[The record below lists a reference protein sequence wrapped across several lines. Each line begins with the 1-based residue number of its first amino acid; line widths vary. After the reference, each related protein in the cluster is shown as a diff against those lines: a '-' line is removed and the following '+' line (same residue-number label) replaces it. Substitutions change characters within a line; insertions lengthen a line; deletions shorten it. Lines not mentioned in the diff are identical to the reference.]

1 MSAQRKDR
9 AMGAG
14 MEASDFYTLGRLRA
28 RVAELEVEVNLLHRQ
43 RHAAQEAAANARLL
57 AEAHQLSQGEIDR
70 LRARVAE
77 LEKQP
82 RANELRALR
91 DLFAAAGRTIH
102 AASTGGRATLE
113 EINDA
118 WAEVCAAQVANRDL
132 PAPDVVP
139 VPREEL
145 EALNEAA
152 AAGDALRETLYEY
165 AEGNMVLPQ
174 LRRCDAANARLDAL
188 RAGEAGKIE
197 MTYCGKDHQDA
208 VGDWWRCGEAEGAC
222 PSCLRAHIAKLE
234 AELAT
239 AQARIRE
246 TEERGVVV
254 PEPEV
259 PTLASLAA
267 YSNPVDAVRATL
279 KWVRKNAT
287 PSSHVAGGHRNGA
300 ANARLLA
307 AVCHPTPDVVPVP
320 KDELAVLRDGFGL
333 LRTAWNLS
341 LCGERIGAQAG
352 ALIERY
358 DALRSGE
365 AGKGREA

>member
-1 MSAQRKDR
+1 
-9 AMGAG
+9 MGAG

-118 WAEVCAAQVANRDL
+118 WAEVCAAQVANRDT
-132 PAPDVVP
+132 PAPDVV
-139 VPREEL
+139 
-145 EALNEAA
+145 A
-152 AAGDALRETLYEY
+152 
-165 AEGNMVLPQ
+165 
-174 LRRCDAANARLDAL
+174 
-188 RAGEAGKIE
+188 
-197 MTYCGKDHQDA
+197 
-208 VGDWWRCGEAEGAC
+208 
-222 PSCLRAHIAKLE
+222 
-234 AELAT
+234 
-239 AQARIRE
+239 
-246 TEERGVVV
+246 
-254 PEPEV
+254 
-259 PTLASLAA
+259 
-267 YSNPVDAVRATL
+267 
-279 KWVRKNAT
+279 
-287 PSSHVAGGHRNGA
+287 
-300 ANARLLA
+300 
-307 AVCHPTPDVVPVP
+307 VP